1 MERKA
6 FGKLADGEEATLYTI
21 SNTKGMYAQIT
32 DFGASIVS
40 LVVKDKDGKNTDVV
54 LGYENAETYQQQ
66 MASFGAVV
74 GRNCNRIA
82 NAEIVIDGV
91 TYQLEKNDNEN
102 NLHSGSQAT
111 SRRLWDAEEQTA
123 DKITFVIK
131 DAEGQQG
138 YPGNAVMKVTYEVT
152 EANELSIT
160 YHATADKTT
169 IFNMTNHAYFNLNG
183 AGSGSAMEQILQI
196 RASHYTP
203 VIDAKS
209 IPTGEIASVDGTP
222 FDFREAKPMGR
233 DIEQANDQLSY
244 GHGYDHNFVLD
255 KERAGLEKIATA
267 YSTKSGIKMD
277 VITDCIGMQ
286 LYTANFIQG
295 QKVQGGAVCKERDAF
310 CLETQ
315 YFPNS
320 INEPNFTTP
329 LTEAGKSYDTKT
341 GLCIFD
347 CIDINTGCKGEEDVK
362 KGSLF
367 FFWNQNR
374 VGG

>member
-329 LTEAGKSYDTKT
+329 LTEAGNHMIQN

-347 CIDINTGCKGEEDVK
+347 CIDINTGCKGEEDVR

>member
-1 MERKA
+1 
-6 FGKLADGEEATLYTI
+6 
-21 SNTKGMYAQIT
+21 
-32 DFGASIVS
+32 
-40 LVVKDKDGKNTDVV
+40 
-54 LGYENAETYQQQ
+54 
-66 MASFGAVV
+66 
-74 GRNCNRIA
+74 
-82 NAEIVIDGV
+82 
-91 TYQLEKNDNEN
+91 
-102 NLHSGSQAT
+102 
-111 SRRLWDAEEQTA
+111 
-123 DKITFVIK
+123 
-131 DAEGQQG
+131 
-138 YPGNAVMKVTYEVT
+138 
-152 EANELSIT
+152 
-160 YHATADKTT
+160 
-169 IFNMTNHAYFNLNG
+169 MTNHAYFNLNG

-341 GLCIFD
+341 VYAFSIA
-347 CIDINTGCKGEEDVK
+347 
-362 KGSLF
+362 
-367 FFWNQNR
+367 
-374 VGG
+374 

>member
-1 MERKA
+1 MKIIC
-6 FGKLADGEEATLYTI
+6 T
-21 SNTKGMYAQIT
+21 
-32 DFGASIVS
+32 
-40 LVVKDKDGKNTDVV
+40 VV
-54 LGYENAETYQQQ
+54 
-66 MASFGAVV
+66 
-74 GRNCNRIA
+74 
-82 NAEIVIDGV
+82 
-91 TYQLEKNDNEN
+91 
-102 NLHSGSQAT
+102 H
-111 SRRLWDAEEQTA
+111 RRLLWDAEEQTA

-341 GLCIFD
+341 VYAFSIA
-347 CIDINTGCKGEEDVK
+347 
-362 KGSLF
+362 
-367 FFWNQNR
+367 
-374 VGG
+374 

>member
-1 MERKA
+1 
-6 FGKLADGEEATLYTI
+6 
-21 SNTKGMYAQIT
+21 
-32 DFGASIVS
+32 
-40 LVVKDKDGKNTDVV
+40 
-54 LGYENAETYQQQ
+54 
-66 MASFGAVV
+66 
-74 GRNCNRIA
+74 
-82 NAEIVIDGV
+82 
-91 TYQLEKNDNEN
+91 
-102 NLHSGSQAT
+102 
-111 SRRLWDAEEQTA
+111 
-123 DKITFVIK
+123 
-131 DAEGQQG
+131 
-138 YPGNAVMKVTYEVT
+138 
-152 EANELSIT
+152 
-160 YHATADKTT
+160 
-169 IFNMTNHAYFNLNG
+169 
-183 AGSGSAMEQILQI
+183 MEQILQI

-209 IPTGEIASVDGTP
+209 IPTGEIASVEGTP

-233 DIEQANDQLSY
+233 DIAQENDQLSY

-295 QKVQGGAVCKERDAF
+295 QKVQGGAVCEDRDAF

-341 GLCIFD
+341 VYAFSIA
-347 CIDINTGCKGEEDVK
+347 
-362 KGSLF
+362 
-367 FFWNQNR
+367 
-374 VGG
+374 

>member
-1 MERKA
+1 
-6 FGKLADGEEATLYTI
+6 
-21 SNTKGMYAQIT
+21 
-32 DFGASIVS
+32 
-40 LVVKDKDGKNTDVV
+40 
-54 LGYENAETYQQQ
+54 
-66 MASFGAVV
+66 
-74 GRNCNRIA
+74 
-82 NAEIVIDGV
+82 
-91 TYQLEKNDNEN
+91 
-102 NLHSGSQAT
+102 
-111 SRRLWDAEEQTA
+111 
-123 DKITFVIK
+123 
-131 DAEGQQG
+131 
-138 YPGNAVMKVTYEVT
+138 
-152 EANELSIT
+152 
-160 YHATADKTT
+160 
-169 IFNMTNHAYFNLNG
+169 MTNHAYFNLNG

-320 INEPNFTTP
+320 INEPNYNT
-329 LTEAGKSYDTKT
+329 
-341 GLCIFD
+341 
-347 CIDINTGCKGEEDVK
+347 IDRSRKII
-362 KGSLF
+362 
-367 FFWNQNR
+367 
-374 VGG
+374 

>member
-1 MERKA
+1 MIRRDHSAYALGLQGPDLFFYYLPSYLMHRKNIGDLA
-6 FGKLADGEEATLYTI
+6 HRKDTGQFFANLLQSRKLFAGK
-21 SNTKGMYAQIT
+21 K
-32 DFGASIVS
+32 
-40 LVVKDKDGKNTDVV
+40 
-54 LGYENAETYQQQ
+54 
-66 MASFGAVV
+66 
-74 GRNCNRIA
+74 
-82 NAEIVIDGV
+82 
-91 TYQLEKNDNEN
+91 
-102 NLHSGSQAT
+102 HS
-111 SRRLWDAEEQTA
+111 
-123 DKITFVIK
+123 
-131 DAEGQQG
+131 
-138 YPGNAVMKVTYEVT
+138 
-152 EANELSIT
+152 LSI
-160 YHATADKTT
+160 AD
-169 IFNMTNHAYFNLNG
+169 AYICGFMG
-183 AGSGSAMEQILQI
+183 
-196 RASHYTP
+196 HYTP

-341 GLCIFD
+341 VYAF
-347 CIDINTGCKGEEDVK
+347 
-362 KGSLF
+362 
-367 FFWNQNR
+367 
-374 VGG
+374 